1 MYKTLSLSILSTIL
15 IGCSSTTALKHFD
28 KSEIEAKTMQY
39 TKKADVIVNKEQKA
53 LLWGTYLNNTDIK
66 EFNSKDEV
74 FVTSIYFV
82 DSKTQDMNENGYS
95 FTLNGEKPKSVEEIS
110 ANDKIYKNILSKNTW
125 GKYYLVKFDQIKESY
140 NLRLT
145 LSNINSNSAELNF
158 EK

>member
-1 MYKTLSLSILSTIL
+1 MYKTLSISILSIIF

-28 KSEIEAKTMQY
+28 KSELEAKTMQY
-39 TKKADVIVNKEQKA
+39 TKKADVIINKEQKA
-53 LLWGTYLNNTDIK
+53 LLWATYLNNTDIK

-82 DSKTQDMNENGYS
+82 DEKSQDMNENGYS
-95 FTLNGEKPKSVEEIS
+95 FTLNGKKPKSIEEIS
-110 ANDKIYKNILSKNTW
+110 ANDKIYKDILSKNTW
-125 GKYYLVKFDQIKESY
+125 GKYYLIKFDQIKDSY

-145 LSNINSNSAELNF
+145 LSNTNSNSAELNF